1 MPVGAISNPIRV
13 PGGLSIVTLQA
24 KRVIGN
30 EIATVATMRQAFFPF
45 TSALTDPQKPTDQQ
59 RQALM
64 KARSLGSSIKG
75 CDQMEVYAK
84 ANNPSNCPIDPGEV
98 RVEGVSP
105 PAFKQLLETVPLG
118 KPTEPLISRDGI
130 AVITVCSREQ
140 KNVGEITPMQIR
152 NRLINERVEMM
163 SRQAMRDLHRRAN
176 IDIRGGGV

>member
-1 MPVGAISNPIRV
+1 
-13 PGGLSIVTLQA
+13 
-24 KRVIGN
+24 
-30 EIATVATMRQAFFPF
+30 
-45 TSALTDPQKPTDQQ
+45 
-59 RQALM
+59 
-64 KARSLGSSIKG
+64 
-75 CDQMEVYAK
+75 MEAYAK
-84 ANNPSNCPIDPGEV
+84 ANNPSNRPIDPGEV

-105 PAFKQLLETVPLG
+105 PAFKQLLETIPLG

-163 SRQAMRDLHRRAN
+163 SRQAMRDLHRKAN